1 MWSSLSQT
9 YLLDCEQVQMWKAT
23 DAGEAEW
30 KESSGRLGP
39 VGDVSVEYSDANN
52 EGYDDQV
59 DHCEHHVD
67 GRRYLMYVIKIIILH

>member
-39 VGDVSVEYSDANN
+39 VGDVSVEYSDTNN

-67 GRRYLMYVIKIIILH
+67 GRRYLNNVQ